1 MPTIKLTDQFG
12 LDVSIQPAPLSAF
25 TRYFQALPS
34 LIAEGGDLK
43 GLGVLSLN
51 DPAITSLQT
60 GLSFAEP
67 VEIGPGAPKLTV
79 QAGLAGFFSVVPG
92 GDNEFLFTPDDYGDN
107 IAIPGGVCYV
117 AVSLAAS
124 AGASVAGASG
134 SLGFGAQSGAT
145 VAITNYRE
153 FPARQGPPTLLDAL
167 RESIAGFVLPA
178 SAGDLQAI
186 PEGGVV
192 TVDTQGTLRVSGT
205 ANLLAAVNPLAAVEL
220 PSPLPAVAVK
230 GGASV
235 QVGAS
240 FQVTGAYQVRARR
253 LDHSRVL
260 LGWYRKHGTEVDVT
274 ASASAG
280 VSAGFGTTDLFS
292 SLITAI
298 SGNAQADL
306 QELQRGGLSNAEIAT
321 IQAAVKA
328 AIDRKLEMALRFE
341 LGALESDQAAF
352 LYEIDLST
360 LADDGV
366 AAIGRALAS
375 DLSALGGG
383 ENPLPLGIRPV
394 RNIFTAIHQGKHSL
408 TVNLLGIYNFISL
421 SKLTLAGKV
430 MYEPGSGNLVIT
442 DTATADRVRSAAV
455 NFGADADKLRHV
467 LAESFLITAAYR
479 GSRSVVSPPALK
491 SSHLFFDLHDH
502 TGPDRMRADV
512 AVGAAL
518 GLLPSGIPAGVEDF
532 GRTTVYAETQ
542 YDDALTTALFL
553 NSDGQ
558 PHAIEEYEN
567 AGRGALQ
574 LLVPEGGDQ
583 AYRRRPAIDD
593 GLWQQMKV
601 TGQPGFARL
610 FPTLNAVA
618 VGVITADYT
627 TIMWWAEAMRDTAGL
642 LSTMHAQIPANAGAA
657 PSDLRF
663 QKLRASLAK
672 HLKEVAAN
680 TREEFGQ
687 PWGMVAMDL
696 VSGRRADARIRITG
710 SRLALL
716 GERPRAIG
724 AG

>member
-1 MPTIKLTDQFG
+1 MPTIKLNDRFG
-12 LDVSIQPAPLSAF
+12 LDVNIQPAPLSAF
-25 TRYFQALPS
+25 TRYFQGLPALV
-34 LIAEGGDLK
+34 AEGADLK
-43 GLGVLSLN
+43 TLGGLSLS

-67 VEIGPGAPKLTV
+67 VEIGREAPKLTV
-79 QAGLAGFFSVVPG
+79 QAGVQGSFSVIAG
-92 GDNEFLFTPDDYGDN
+92 GDNTLLFAPDDYGDN
-107 IAIPGGVCYV
+107 IAIPGGACYV
-117 AVSLAAS
+117 AVALTAS
-124 AGASVAGASG
+124 AGASVAGAAG
-134 SLGFGAQSGAT
+134 SLGFGAQSGAA
-145 VAITNYRE
+145 VAITNYRQ

-167 RESIAGFVLPA
+167 KESVAGFVLPA

-192 TVDTQGTLRVSGT
+192 TVDTQGSLKLSGT
-205 ANLLAAVNPLAAVEL
+205 ANLLAAVNPLATVEL
-220 PSPLPAVAVK
+220 PSPLPALGVK

-240 FQVTGAYQVRARR
+240 FQVTGAYQIRAHR
-253 LDHSRVL
+253 LDRNRVL
-260 LGWYRKHGTEVDVT
+260 LGWYRKHGAEVDVK
-274 ASASAG
+274 AGANAGISAN
-280 VSAGFGTTDLFS
+280 FGTTDLFS

-306 QELQRGGLSNAEIAT
+306 KELQHAGLSSAEIAT
-321 IQAAVKA
+321 IQAAVTA
-328 AIDRKLEMALRFE
+328 AVDRKLELALSFE
-341 LGALESDQAAF
+341 LGALASDQAAF
-352 LYEIDLST
+352 LYEVDLST

-375 DLSALGGG
+375 DLSGLCADETL
-383 ENPLPLGIRPV
+383 LPAGIRTV
-394 RNIFTAIHQGKHSL
+394 RSIFTAIHQGKHTL
-408 TVNLLGIYNFISL
+408 TVSLLGIYNYISL

-430 MYEPGSGNLVIT
+430 MVEPATGTLVIT

-502 TGPDRMRADV
+502 TGPDQMRADV

-518 GLLPSGIPAGVEDF
+518 GLVPSGIPQGVTEF
-532 GRTTVYAETQ
+532 GRTSVYAETQ
-542 YDDALTTALFL
+542 YDDALTSALFL
-553 NSDGQ
+553 DSDGR
-558 PHAIEEYEN
+558 PRAPGEYEN

-593 GLWQQMKV
+593 GLWTQMKA
-601 TGQPGFARL
+601 TGQPGFAGL
-610 FPTLNAVA
+610 FPRLNTVA
-618 VGVITADYT
+618 VGVLTADYT
-627 TIMWWAEAMRDTAGL
+627 TIMWWATAMRETAEH
-642 LSTMHAQIPANAGAA
+642 LSAMRGQFPAN
-657 PSDLRF
+657 PSDPQF
-663 QKLRASLAK
+663 QKLRAGLAE

-696 VSGRRADARIRITG
+696 VSGRRADARILITG
-710 SRLALL
+710 SRLALSA
-716 GERPRAIG
+716 ERPRAVA